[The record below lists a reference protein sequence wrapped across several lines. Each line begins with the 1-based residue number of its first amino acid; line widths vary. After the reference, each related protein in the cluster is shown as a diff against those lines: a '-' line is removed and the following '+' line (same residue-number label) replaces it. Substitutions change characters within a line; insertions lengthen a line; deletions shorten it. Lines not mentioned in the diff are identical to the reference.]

1 MDGLPMFIDKTWE
14 IIKSQKDINL
24 PDQRIMVANLRCNEL
39 RDEAI
44 QKVLSDIERL
54 KAQSEKGYVQDFD

>member
-44 QKVLSDIERL
+44 QKVLPDIERL

>member
-1 MDGLPMFIDKTWE
+1 MFIDKTWE

-44 QKVLSDIERL
+44 QKVLPDIERL